1 MSPEQSR
8 IVEGKISLPYRWAMG
23 PTITRFFEGFQEKR
37 ILGTRCDACG
47 RVLVPARA
55 FCSRCFKDMD
65 EWVQVKDEGV
75 LRTWVLIN
83 FPYEGQPL
91 EPPYIIGVI
100 ELDGSDNGFPHFVGG
115 FPQYDIEFLKD
126 RVTIGM
132 RVKAVWKEGRDGNI
146 LDIAYFRPVA

>member
-1 MSPEQSR
+1 MGPEESR

-23 PTITRFFEGFQEKR
+23 PTITRFFRGFEEKV
-37 ILGTRCDACG
+37 ILGTRCAACG

-55 FCSRCFKDMD
+55 FCPRCFRDMD
-65 EWVQVKDEGV
+65 EWVQVKDEGT

-100 ELDGSDNGFPHFVGG
+100 ALDGSDNGFTHFVGG
-115 FPQYDIEFLKD
+115 LPGYDIDLLKD
-126 RVTIGM
+126 HVRIGM
-132 RVKAVWKEGRDGNI
+132 RVKAVWKQERRGDI
-146 LDIAYFRPVA
+146 LDIAHFEPLT